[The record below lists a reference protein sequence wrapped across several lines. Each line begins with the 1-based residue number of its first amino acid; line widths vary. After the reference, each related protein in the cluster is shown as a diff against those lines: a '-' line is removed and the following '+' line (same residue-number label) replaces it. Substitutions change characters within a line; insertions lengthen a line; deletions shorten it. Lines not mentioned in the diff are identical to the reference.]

1 MPFHAAG
8 SVAPCCRRS
17 SAAADERLGPCASS
31 DLLPVGSRA
40 MPCHLPA
47 APGRPCR
54 PSLIA
59 RAATGG
65 ESLDGPEGHAGASGP
80 RAARDGVLD
89 QARADVGH
97 PRPIDPDHA
106 RAGGLAPCHICAGT
120 GAHCCHICTGGLGS
134 LPHLRRDWGL
144 PLPHLRR
151 DSAHPSHI
159 CTGTRLTA
167 VSFATSS
174 LGLGSPVPHLQFFE
188 LILRLSHEKYSKLN
202 ALTKCLT
209 QVGSPLATS
218 APGLGLAAATL
229 APGLGLTAATSAPD
243 CARRCCTDSGLA
255 QCVDIDILP
264 MSAKIK
270 RDQAS
275 SVSWEVAGIKAL
287 YETYFRKL
295 RKVGPRWTTRTVGL
309 ALPHLR

>member
-1 MPFHAAG
+1 
-8 SVAPCCRRS
+8 
-17 SAAADERLGPCASS
+17 
-31 DLLPVGSRA
+31 

-54 PSLIA
+54 PSLTA
-59 RAATGG
+59 HAATGG

-80 RAARDGVLD
+80 WAARDGVLD

-120 GAHCCHICTGGLGS
+120 GAHCCHICSGGLGS
-134 LPHLRRDWGL
+134 LPHLRRDWGS

-167 VSFATSS
+167 VSSATSL

-209 QVGSPLATS
+209 QVGQPRHICTGTGTNPTTF
-218 APGLGLAAATL
+218 APGLGPNPQHRHRDWGSPLPHWHRDWGSLLPHLHRTALAAA
-229 APGLGLTAATSAPD
+229 APTRAWRSASTSTF
-243 CARRCCTDSGLA
+243 CR
-255 QCVDIDILP
+255 
-264 MSAKIK
+264 
-270 RDQAS
+270 
-275 SVSWEVAGIKAL
+275 
-287 YETYFRKL
+287 
-295 RKVGPRWTTRTVGL
+295 
-309 ALPHLR
+309 